1 MEGGG
6 GSSLVPSAPPFP
18 QPQVERPELGGVA
31 DLDPLLPSLLVS
43 PPRRAGRGFWGT
55 CSGILGG
62 PSFAPQQKEREM
74 AASTHLCGPVMG
86 TTEQRD
92 TQMDAPPQERCH
104 HWGEDCSLRKGLC
117 CHLVDPRGQCDT
129 GHPSRWGAGTSGSE
143 GLAGVQGCPFF
154 AHLC

>member
-55 CSGILGG
+55 CSGILRG

-74 AASTHLCGPVMG
+74 AAST
-86 TTEQRD
+86 QREIRSR
-92 TQMDAPPQERCH
+92 QY
-104 HWGEDCSLRKGLC
+104 
-117 CHLVDPRGQCDT
+117 DPIAHFCIFSP
-129 GHPSRWGAGTSGSE
+129 HFPLLLYSVPLSY
-143 GLAGVQGCPFF
+143 LLLHFF
-154 AHLC
+154 HGK